1 VTDQV
6 INSARKVVMKFSRDR
21 HKRNIACSLPSK
33 PTWSLID
40 MHKRTLLQ
48 LTCAI
53 AVTAVLSGCATT
65 PAPTTIAD
73 TAARTPQ
80 LSTLTR
86 LLGEAGLADTL
97 RGPGPFTVFAPSDEA
112 FKAVPAATMAQLAKD
127 KDMLRSVL
135 TFHVVPGKVMAADVK
150 NGPVKSVQGAN
161 LALSRAGTFVTV
173 EEAVVQTADVPVTN
187 GVVHIIDAVLIPP
200 PPPRR

>member
-1 VTDQV
+1 MQ
-6 INSARKVVMKFSRDR
+6 
-21 HKRNIACSLPSK
+21 
-33 PTWSLID
+33 
-40 MHKRTLLQ
+40 KRTLLQ

-135 TFHVVPGKVMAADVK
+135 TFHVVPGKVMAAEVK
-150 NGPVKSVQGAN
+150 NGPVKTVQGAN

-173 EEAVVQTADVPVTN
+173 EDAVVQVPDVPVTN

>member
-1 VTDQV
+1 MQ
-6 INSARKVVMKFSRDR
+6 
-21 HKRNIACSLPSK
+21 KRN
-33 PTWSLID
+33 
-40 MHKRTLLQ
+40 LLQ
-48 LTCAI
+48 LTG
-53 AVTAVLSGCATT
+53 AVALVALLGGCATT
-65 PAPTTIAD
+65 PAPTTITD

-86 LLGEAGLADTL
+86 LLNEAGLADTL
-97 RGPGPFTVFAPSDEA
+97 RGAGPFTVFAPSDAA
-112 FKAVPAATMAQLAKD
+112 FKAVPAATMAQLASD

-135 TFHVVPGKVMAADVK
+135 TFHVVPGKVLAAEVR

-173 EEAVVQTADVPVTN
+173 EDAVVQVADVPVTN
-187 GVVHIIDAVLIPP
+187 GVVHIIDTVLIPP

>member
-1 VTDQV
+1 MQ
-6 INSARKVVMKFSRDR
+6 
-21 HKRNIACSLPSK
+21 
-33 PTWSLID
+33 
-40 MHKRTLLQ
+40 KRTLLQ

-135 TFHVVPGKVMAADVK
+135 TFHVVPGKVMAAEVK
-150 NGPVKSVQGAN
+150 NGPVKTVQGAN

-173 EEAVVQTADVPVTN
+173 EEAVVQVPDVPVTN